1 MARIPQ
7 RNLNKVANKRK
18 YNGDPWV
25 GLAQVFHGCR
35 WLGVSRRLLES
46 VSFRLRSLGLGVS
59 GLGFRVWAL
68 GFGVWG
74 LGFG

>member
-46 VSFRLRSLGLGVS
+46 VSFRVEEFRAW
-59 GLGFRVWAL
+59 GF
-68 GFGVWG
+68 GFGV
-74 LGFG
+74 